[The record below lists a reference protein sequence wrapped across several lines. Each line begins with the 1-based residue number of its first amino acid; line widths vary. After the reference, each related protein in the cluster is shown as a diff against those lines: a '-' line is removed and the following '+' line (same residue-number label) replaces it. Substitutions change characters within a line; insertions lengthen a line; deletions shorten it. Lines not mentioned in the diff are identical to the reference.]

1 MDGVVDRFLTWS
13 RGAPLTGRVGAARAL
28 ARAYLTSELSGPER
42 EEIET
47 AMTVLLDDSAIE
59 VRLVLADSLAK
70 SQHAPAHIIM
80 TLAADADPVALMV
93 AEHSPVILDSEL
105 VDMAATRGE
114 AMQIAIANRP
124 FLSRAVSA
132 AIGEVGTVEA
142 CRALV
147 VNPGARIPRFTLDRI
162 VARHGDHPELR
173 LALLERKD
181 LPLDVRQVL
190 LGKLAGALRDL
201 IVGHGWTTPERAA
214 AVTEDARECATIA
227 ASFEAPADNLPALV
241 AQLIE
246 GNALTP
252 AFLIR
257 AVAAGQTLLFE
268 TALSTLARVPKER
281 VAALVASGRTAN
293 LRALLQKA
301 GLPHKTFPAFAAA
314 IDVIRKGEAMAEPGE
329 AGDYRRA
336 AALIDTIVT
345 KYQRRPD
352 RELDHI
358 LALLR
363 RFARD
368 AKRAAAR
375 DYAEQ
380 VRAAA

>member
-1 MDGVVDRFLTWS
+1 MIGVVDQFLSWA
-13 RGAPLTGRVGAARAL
+13 RRAPVTGRAGAARAL
-28 ARAYLTSELSGPER
+28 ARAYLTSDLSDFER
-42 EEIET
+42 DQVET
-47 AMTVLLDDSAIE
+47 AMTVLLDDPAVE
-59 VRLVLADSLAK
+59 VRLVLADALAR
-70 SQHAPAHIIM
+70 SRHAPAHVIM
-80 TLAADADPVALMV
+80 TLAGDTEPVALVV

-105 VDMAATRGE
+105 VDMVATRSE
-114 AMQIAIANRP
+114 AMQVAIANRP

-132 AIGEVGTVEA
+132 AIGEVAGEAA

-147 VNPGARIPRFTLDRI
+147 ANRGARIPRFTLDRV
-162 VARHGDHPELR
+162 VARHGDCPELR

-201 IVGHGWTTPERAA
+201 IISHGWTTPERAV

-227 ASFEAPADNLPALV
+227 ASFEAPAENLPALV
-241 AQLIE
+241 AQLME
-246 GNALTP
+246 GKAMTP

-257 AVAAGQTLLFE
+257 AVVSGQTLLFE
-268 TALSTLARVPKER
+268 AALSMLANMPQER
-281 VAALVASGRTAN
+281 VSALIASGRDSN
-293 LRALLQKA
+293 LRALLKKA
-301 GLPHKTFPAFAAA
+301 NLPPKTYPAFTAA
-314 IDVIRKGEAMAEPGE
+314 IDVIRQGEPLAGD

-336 AALIDTIVT
+336 TCLIDAITA
-345 KYQRRPD
+345 KYERRAD
-352 RELDHI
+352 RELDRI

-368 AKRAAAR
+368 AKRTAAR

-380 VRAAA
+380 VRQAA

>member
-1 MDGVVDRFLTWS
+1 MDGVVTRFLTWS
-13 RGAPLTGRVGAARAL
+13 RGAPVAGRVGAARAL
-28 ARAYLTSELSGPER
+28 ARAYLTSELSPEER
-42 EEIET
+42 EQVET
-47 AMTVLLDDSAIE
+47 AMTVLLDDQAVE
-59 VRLVLADSLAK
+59 VRLVLADALGK

-80 TLAADADPVALMV
+80 TLATDAEPVALIV

-114 AMQIAIANRP
+114 AMQIAIASRP

-132 AIGEVGTVEA
+132 ALGEVGSAEA

-147 VNPGARIPRFTLDRI
+147 INAGARVPRFTLDRI
-162 VARHGDHPELR
+162 VGRHGDCPELR

-214 AVTEDARECATIA
+214 AVTDDARECATIA
-227 ASFEAPADNLPALV
+227 ASFEAPVDNLPALV
-241 AQLIE
+241 AQLME

-257 AVAAGQTLLFE
+257 AVAAGQALLFE
-268 TALSTLARVPKER
+268 TALSMLARVPKER

-301 GLPHKTFPAFAAA
+301 GLPHKTFPAFSAA
-314 IDVIRKGEAMAEPGE
+314 IDVIRQGEALAEPGE
-329 AGDYRRA
+329 GGDYRRA
-336 AALIDTIVT
+336 AALIDAIVT

-352 RELDHI
+352 RELDQI

-380 VRAAA
+380 IRAAA

>member
-1 MDGVVDRFLTWS
+1 MGGVVDQFLNWS
-13 RGAPLTGRVGAARAL
+13 SRAPVAGRVGAARAL
-28 ARAYLTSELSGPER
+28 ARAYLTSELSEEER
-42 EEIET
+42 EQVET
-47 AMTVLLDDSAIE
+47 AMTVLLDDPAVE
-59 VRLVLADSLAK
+59 VRLVLADALAR
-70 SQHAPAHIIM
+70 SRHAPAHIIM
-80 TLAADADPVALMV
+80 SFAADTEQVALLV

-114 AMQIAIANRP
+114 TMQIAIASRP

-132 AIGEVGTVEA
+132 AIGEVGSTAA
-142 CRALV
+142 CRALIG
-147 VNPGARIPRFTLDRI
+147 NRGARVPRFTLDRI
-162 VARHGDHPELR
+162 VGRHGDCPELR

-181 LPLDVRQVL
+181 LPLDVRQIL
-190 LGKLAGALRDL
+190 LGKLAAALRDL
-201 IVGHGWTTPERAA
+201 ISDHGWTTPERATA
-214 AVTEDARECATIA
+214 ATEDARECATIA

-246 GNALTP
+246 GKALTP

-257 AVAAGQTLLFE
+257 AVVAGQTLLFE
-268 TALSTLARVPKER
+268 TALSALAKVPQER
-281 VAALVASGRTAN
+281 VAALVASGRASN

-301 GLPHKTFPAFAAA
+301 ALPPRTFPAFVAAV
-314 IDVIRKGEAMAEPGE
+314 DVIRSNPGPQGE

-336 AALIDTIVT
+336 THLIDAIMT
-345 KYQRRPD
+345 KYQNRDD
-352 RELDHI
+352 RELDQI

-368 AKRAAAR
+368 AKRSAAR